1 MNGKINRNEG
11 NGCYLEYFNR
21 LIKKYVYKKREAE
34 EKRKKVGNIIRNMTL
49 LKSNVLPSFCGGC
62 MQDFL
67 DDFGIS

>member
-1 MNGKINRNEG
+1 MLFGIFQQADKEN
-11 NGCYLEYFNR
+11 
-21 LIKKYVYKKREAE
+21 VYKKREAE
-34 EKRKKVGNIIRNMTL
+34 EKRKKVGNIISRNMTL